1 MKTSEFKATVIDREA
16 CVEGLIFKR
25 RAYYLT
31 LRFDASGH
39 VERRE
44 VPLQQYH
51 DEKIGKAIIVTLY
64 GSDDGKS
71 WYFSAEEARS
81 AGVW

>member
-1 MKTSEFKATVIDREA
+1 MKTARFKATVIDREA

-25 RAYYLT
+25 NAYYLT
-31 LRFDASGH
+31 VRFDDSGH

-44 VPLQQYH
+44 VPLKQYH
-51 DEKIGKAIIVTLY
+51 DEKIGNAIVVKLY